1 MKKKKSLKLGTKLII
16 KSVSI
21 LSAFLIAAF
30 AIVIFETAQTSTQSA
45 LDSITSLAQRDAATI
60 VAELTEPL
68 DTVRAIANSM
78 QGYKNIDIAKR
89 RNFYSSIIKGVLEN
103 NESYVGVWTCW
114 EPDALDGLDSV
125 YSHNSMSDSTG
136 RFIPFWQRTNGKVFL
151 TALVDYETEGAGDYY
166 LLAKKTGQETI
177 LDPYTYKLGG
187 KDVLLTT
194 VSVPIKD
201 ETGTVVGVAGINLAL
216 SDLQNTAFVNGGF
229 ESVHTSVISN
239 TGTYI
244 ISPNSEL
251 IGTTIADSGD
261 ADAEAILAAIS
272 RGETFQRDG
281 ISQQTGEPIKSVYCP
296 VIIGNSTAP
305 WSVVVEVDNAEVMAS
320 TMRMST
326 TLIIILAV
334 LLAVIVVSLL
344 LMVRYSISKPIKETA
359 NLAKSLAEGHLDA
372 PVKIKSYDEI
382 GELKAI
388 LDDQVRG
395 AFKNIQKTQ
404 VVTEKQS
411 RYSSE
416 QVDKL
421 VVNLERLSKG
431 ELYCDMSVG
440 DADEDTQD
448 VYTLFSNI
456 SANLHMSVNAIKGYI
471 KDISSVLGEIS
482 AKNLNVEISAEY
494 QGDFVALKD
503 SINGIVQSLN
513 EVMLDINVSAD
524 QVASG
529 TQQVSGGSQ
538 EISQGATEQA
548 SAIEELT
555 ASVSQI
561 AEQTRLNAASANEA
575 SQLTTSAKRDAE
587 QGNEQMKA
595 MQQAMADINEASA
608 SIGKIIKVI
617 DDIAFQTNIL
627 ALNAAVEAAR
637 AGAHG
642 KGFAVV
648 AEEVRNLA
656 ARSANAAKETTDL
669 IEGSIRKAEAGT
681 RIASETAGS
690 LANIVRGV
698 EKAAQLVGE
707 IAQASNEQASA
718 IMQVNRGI
726 EQMSLVVQT
735 NSATSE
741 EAAAA
746 AEELSSQAEM
756 LKNMIGQFS
765 LKSDDSAKAIEAA
778 GIGEAEPQTQL
789 NDSDFGK
796 Y

>member
-1 MKKKKSLKLGTKLII
+1 MFRRFRNIRLGTRITIIVSLLMIITLAAVGVMSFSSASDALLTSYKTSLITQASQTAELLGKEFVSNRVWMEEIAEEVGRALENKESVKDALEDLNEDRGYTYLGYTGIDKAGAAAEGNALNLSEMAGYQKALEGQTTITRPEVYENDGNLYFYAFAPTFDENENIVGVVSAMI
-16 KSVSI
+16 KYEDLYNVVSGIKIGDTGYVVVLDEVGAVAMHPKTDDVRNKTNNTIPQPDKPELNAIVALQQRAVAKETGFGQFNINGTEKFMAFAPVPDADFEVLLSVPKAELFTQIDQHMIMVI
-21 LSAFLIAAF
+21 LS
-30 AIVIFETAQTSTQSA
+30 
-45 LDSITSLAQRDAATI
+45 
-60 VAELTEPL
+60 
-68 DTVRAIANSM
+68 
-78 QGYKNIDIAKR
+78 
-89 RNFYSSIIKGVLEN
+89 
-103 NESYVGVWTCW
+103 
-114 EPDALDGLDSV
+114 
-125 YSHNSMSDSTG
+125 
-136 RFIPFWQRTNGKVFL
+136 
-151 TALVDYETEGAGDYY
+151 
-166 LLAKKTGQETI
+166 
-177 LDPYTYKLGG
+177 
-187 KDVLLTT
+187 
-194 VSVPIKD
+194 
-201 ETGTVVGVAGINLAL
+201 
-216 SDLQNTAFVNGGF
+216 
-229 ESVHTSVISN
+229 SVIS
-239 TGTYI
+239 
-244 ISPNSEL
+244 L
-251 IGTTIADSGD
+251 
-261 ADAEAILAAIS
+261 
-272 RGETFQRDG
+272 
-281 ISQQTGEPIKSVYCP
+281 V
-296 VIIGNSTAP
+296 VI
-305 WSVVVEVDNAEVMAS
+305 M
-320 TMRMST
+320 
-326 TLIIILAV
+326 AV
-334 LLAVIVVSLL
+334 LLLF
-344 LMVRYSISKPIKETA
+344 VRTQISRPLKKTA
-359 NLAKSLAEGHLDA
+359 DFARSLASGNLEA
-372 PVKIKSYDEI
+372 ANAVNSKDEV
-382 GELKAI
+382 GQLSAI
-388 LDDQVRG
+388 LDGDVRQ
-395 AFKNIQKTQ
+395 AFLQIERNRL
-404 VVTEKQS
+404 VSEKQAN
-411 RYSSE
+411 YQTAE
-416 QVDKL
+416 VDKL
-421 VVNLERLSKG
+421 VINLERLSKG

-765 LKSDDSAKAIEAA
+765 LKSGHAEIRTIESRISDETKSQVHLSDSE
-778 GIGEAEPQTQL
+778 
-789 NDSDFGK
+789 FGK